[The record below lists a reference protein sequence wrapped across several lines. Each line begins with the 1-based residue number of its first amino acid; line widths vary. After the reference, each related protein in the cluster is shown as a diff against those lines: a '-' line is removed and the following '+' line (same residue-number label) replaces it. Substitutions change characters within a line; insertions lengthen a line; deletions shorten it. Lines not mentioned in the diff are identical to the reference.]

1 MTSSWCIYQPVGN
14 SWIIVLVKPEVDS
27 DPCLTYNMEFFA
39 EIVYIWKRLTVFCKK
54 LHLTCSTEFW
64 IHLIKLSALLDLV
77 GAVIKIMTECF
88 SILKLAY
95 SKAFLCIFLVRISIH
110 FQTMFLWHS
119 LMRKSWNTIKCEDLY
134 RKTLRP
140 MTPYG
145 LNIQNYNNLFNLFY
159 I

>member
-1 MTSSWCIYQPVGN
+1 MH
-14 SWIIVLVKPEVDS
+14 S
-27 DPCLTYNMEFFA
+27 DPCLTYKMEFFA

-54 LHLTCSTEFW
+54 LHLRCSTEFW
-64 IHLIKLSALLDLV
+64 IHLCKLSTLSDLV
-77 GAVIKIMTECF
+77 GAIIKIMTECF
-88 SILKLAY
+88 SVLKLAC
-95 SKAFLCIFLVRISIH
+95 SKAFLCIFLVRFSRH

-119 LMRKSWNTIKCEDLY
+119 LIRKSSSTIKCEDMY

-145 LNIQNYNNLFNLFY
+145 LNIQNYND